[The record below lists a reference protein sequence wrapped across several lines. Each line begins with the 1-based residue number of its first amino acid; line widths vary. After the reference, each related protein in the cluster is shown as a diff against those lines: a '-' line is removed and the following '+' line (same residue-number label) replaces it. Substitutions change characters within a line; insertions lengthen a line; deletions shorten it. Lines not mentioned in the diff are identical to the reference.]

1 VRHTPAG
8 TSIFVTV
15 GPGSTMTVE
24 DSGPG
29 LADETS
35 GQLFQPFRKGN
46 PSGEGAG
53 LGLTIVRQAVELHRG
68 SIQVGRSPLGGAM
81 FRLQFA

>member
-1 VRHTPAG
+1 
-8 TSIFVTV
+8 
-15 GPGSTMTVE
+15 MTVE